1 MTASSTPAASTPQST
16 PRSDALTQRLRQE
29 LRSAEAAH
37 IGDGPGRVVHV
48 RVPLRLLEQARRHTG
63 IKDDDALMHAALV
76 HLVMDESGHRTQ

>member
-1 MTASSTPAASTPQST
+1 MTASSTPAASTP
-16 PRSDALTQRLRQE
+16 RSDALPQRLREE

-76 HLVMDESGHRTQ
+76 HLVMDESGRRTQ